1 MNQNQSSLRSA
12 VLILLSLTL
21 SACSDTVRLERQI
34 EKLEQSLNSVRTI
47 QASHTSDIE
56 NLQSDVRGLT
66 GRLDEAEHFQ
76 EQRIGKE
83 VSGLREDISNLKS
96 RVPPPAI
103 IPNQALEADES
114 ALQAINTP
122 ASRLVLDSLV
132 FLREAKYREA
142 EALLQ
147 NALEYGSQDPA
158 YPLAVFWNGVAADGR
173 GDNTGALRG
182 YNELAVQSP
191 KHPRTP
197 LALLRQA
204 DVFMRLRDRNAASF
218 ALKKLIA
225 DYPKSSEAAV
235 GKQKLIELTAR
246 K

>member
-1 MNQNQSSLRSA
+1 M
-12 VLILLSLTL
+12 LITALVF
-21 SACSDTVRLERQI
+21 SACSETAHLQRQI
-34 EKLEQSLNSVRTI
+34 DKMEQSLNSMRTI

-56 NLQSDVRGLT
+56 VLQSDVRSLT
-66 GRLDEAEHFQ
+66 GRLDETEHYQ

-83 VSGLREDISNLKS
+83 VLGLREDISNLKT

-103 IPNQALEADES
+103 VPSAALESDES
-114 ALQAINTP
+114 FLQTLNSS

-142 EALLQ
+142 EALLA
-147 NALEYGSQDPA
+147 NGLEYGAQDPA
-158 YPLAVFWNGVAADGR
+158 YAYAIFWNGVAADGR
-173 GDNTGALRG
+173 GDNTAALRG
-182 YNELAVQSP
+182 YNELAVQFP

-204 DVFMRLRDRNAASF
+204 DVFVRLRDRNAASF

-225 DYPKSSEAAV
+225 DYPKSTEAGTAR
-235 GKQKLIELTAR
+235 QKLADLTR

>member
-1 MNQNQSSLRSA
+1 MNTRRLFSRF
-12 VLILLSLTL
+12 LTL
-21 SACSDTVRLERQI
+21 PLLFAGLCACSDTVHLQRQI
-34 EKLEQSLNSVRTI
+34 DKLEQSVSAMRSL
-47 QASHTSDIE
+47 QASNTSDIE
-56 NLQSDVRGLT
+56 ALQADVRGLT
-66 GRLDEAEHFQ
+66 GRLDEAQHYQ

-83 VSGLREDISNLKS
+83 VSGLREDLSNLKS

-103 IPNQALEADES
+103 VPASALEADES
-114 ALQAINTP
+114 SLQAINTP
-122 ASRLVLDSLV
+122 GSRLVLDSLV
-132 FLREAKYREA
+132 FLRDAKYREA

-147 NALEYGSQDPA
+147 NALEYGSQDA
-158 YPLAVFWNGVAADGR
+158 GYPLAVFWNGVAADGR

-182 YNELAVQSP
+182 YNELAVQFP

-204 DVFMRLRDRNAASF
+204 DVFVRLRDKNAASF

-225 DYPKSSEAAV
+225 DYPKSTEAATAR
-235 GKQKLIELTAR
+235 QKLIEVSR